1 MLVRYL
7 IRRNRFDIKIIDTQ
21 NFLNKHCNIIL
32 TITDNNKSGIC
43 DALKTKISSL
53 QTENIEL
60 KAKVAQLMGQ
70 NKGI

>member
-1 MLVRYL
+1 MKL
-7 IRRNRFDIKIIDTQ
+7 DTQ
-21 NFLNKHCNIIL
+21 TFLNKHFNIIL